1 MFNVKRREG
10 QVVTCRF
17 TRRLEKVTQ
26 LIEKVVDGLGKLNA
40 EEAVWPGWFIGEGD
54 AQLIY
59 GRFSTNEEC
68 LWGNLS
74 SLMMACG

>member
-54 AQLIY
+54 A
-59 GRFSTNEEC
+59 
-68 LWGNLS
+68 
-74 SLMMACG
+74 